1 MSHPLPNMIESTLQ
15 KIRDIVDVNS
25 VVGDPITTPEGVTIL
40 PICKISYGFGGGGS
54 DFPSKASTRPDYPF
68 GGGTG
73 VGARITPIAFLII
86 KGESVRLLPIA
97 APASTTADRVVEQL
111 PDLVYKLYAL
121 VHPTSGEFVRDAG
134 E

>member
-40 PICKISYGFGGGGS
+40 PICKISFGGGGS
-54 DFPSKASTRPDYPF
+54 DFPSKASTRPEYPF

-111 PDLVYKLYAL
+111 PDLVDKLYAL
-121 VHPTSGEFVRDAG
+121 VHPKSGEFGGDTG